1 MGGMMKEYGKIDTLF
16 SRDEKFRVTNQL
28 RNPVI
33 AEIRRWV
40 VTEKVDGT
48 NIRVCLTADDEVRI
62 GGRTDKA
69 QIPADLAEYLYREFT
84 PEKMK
89 ALRLS
94 DDSDEICLYG
104 EGYGA
109 GIQKGGGDYRKDK
122 GFILFD
128 VRVNDKWWLSDD
140 AVTDIAAKLDIP
152 RVPILGTWD
161 LDTIVSNVR
170 AGMPSLV
177 AESERMSEG
186 IVARP
191 LMPLYDH
198 RGNRLIIKL
207 KTHDFHI

>member
-1 MGGMMKEYGKIDTLF
+1 MKEYGKIDTLF
-16 SRDEKFRVTNQL
+16 TRDEQFRVTDQL

-33 AEIRRWV
+33 GEIRHWV
-40 VTEKVDGT
+40 VTEKIDGT
-48 NIRVCLTADDEVRI
+48 NIRVCLTADDEVKI

-69 QIPADLAEYLYREFT
+69 QIPADLAEYLYRTFT

-89 ALRLS
+89 ALRLG
-94 DDSDEICLYG
+94 DDPDEICLYG

-128 VRVNDKWWLSDD
+128 VRVNDRWWLSDE

-152 RVPILGTWD
+152 RVPILGVWD
-161 LDTIVSNVR
+161 LDAIIEYVR
-170 AGMPSLV
+170 NGFTSTTAEMPR
-177 AESERMSEG
+177 AAEG

-198 RGNRLIIKL
+198 RGNRLIIKI
-207 KTHDFHI
+207 KTHDFTTGVR